1 MTPRVLGAPGMLCCL
16 GEVGGAPVTTRRASP
31 SAIEADQPVELTV
44 FIEVDERTFDVL
56 NTGKRGDSAVVL
68 TIEVGKSTTML
79 AAMVRTG
86 QAIPR
91 PPAGRGERSVRECSR
106 RLYHTHGTNV
116 VRSPG
121 EGDTGGSAV

>member
-1 MTPRVLGAPGMLCCL
+1 VRCCL
-16 GEVGGAPVTTRRASP
+16 GEVGGAPVTTRRASR

-56 NTGKRGDSAVVL
+56 NTDKRRNSAVVL

-91 PPAGRGERSVRECSR
+91 PPARRARRTIRSGVLTTALPHAR
-106 RLYHTHGTNV
+106 Y
-116 VRSPG
+116 
-121 EGDTGGSAV
+121 